1 MQVTLQQ
8 IINEVNK
15 EKMEE
20 LGNSIN
26 KATESVNKLSNALN
40 EIEVIDHEEI
50 KPDED

>member
-15 EKMEE
+15 EKMKE
-20 LGNSIN
+20 
-26 KATESVNKLSNALN
+26 LN

-50 KPDED
+50 KADED